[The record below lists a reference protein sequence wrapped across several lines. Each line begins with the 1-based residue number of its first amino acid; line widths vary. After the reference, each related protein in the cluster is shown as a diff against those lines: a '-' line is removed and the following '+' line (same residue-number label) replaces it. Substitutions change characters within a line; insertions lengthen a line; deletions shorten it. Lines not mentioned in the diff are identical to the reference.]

1 MNKSSGIILGE
12 RAVREELYYIPG
24 SPPTAEIQKSC
35 TSFKYWASNWGGGGR
50 FNSGSNFCT
59 TKNVPSFQLILDLFL
74 MKRACCVFLPQKT
87 DIASRMLQSL
97 VPAPWGV
104 VGAFLSLWDA
114 LLHGALD
121 CIPHCPEPLSPLPSL
136 QGTHLVSHRRSQMK
150 QPGTLR
156 MNQTLQQLQP
166 RPGTGWVIALDPV
179 WDHKKGPELALRGTG
194 QRDRS
199 VIFLDE
205 YFQRKKSNVLNK
217 LLWHK

>member
-1 MNKSSGIILGE
+1 MSFCLRRLTLPAGCCSLWSQLPGEWWGLSSGCG
-12 RAVREELYYIPG
+12 
-24 SPPTAEIQKSC
+24 
-35 TSFKYWASNWGGGGR
+35 
-50 FNSGSNFCT
+50 
-59 TKNVPSFQLILDLFL
+59 
-74 MKRACCVFLPQKT
+74 
-87 DIASRMLQSL
+87 
-97 VPAPWGV
+97 
-104 VGAFLSLWDA
+104 DA
-114 LLHGALD
+114 LLHGAMD

-217 LLWHK
+217 LL